1 MYNILCI
8 YTCNESTV
16 SFSTDRQN
24 LILLPTGDYD
34 QHSSDITHVLQLL
47 RLGSLTTNHTMGS
60 EESCLLPSS
69 TARSRTLDIPVSPPY
84 FTSNRSTAGDTHRT
98 RTKSVGETSDR
109 KQAATSRSLWSP
121 YVLNSPQQIRK
132 SDEKEAYFT
141 DLAAGG
147 SSLKSEHRRLV
158 QARCSPE
165 SLDRQSGN
173 SRLERSQ
180 SIPTFSLTSG
190 ESNSATQSK
199 TRTSPPATVTVQVEL
214 HEASTSRNIG
224 PGHPPAREGNIY
236 HDEERYLEAEED
248 KDESTLNLIA
258 GSDRQR
264 KTQGEQGA
272 AVANAENDIVIEN
285 FATEDGKVQRAENE
299 VDGIEGGGGEEGLKS
314 QEDALSGDELE
325 KNHCFIRTDLVTPE
339 NVLSSQYRAQ
349 LEDAFVSNHLYG
361 NCPQSIA
368 EAARSIILQ
377 AQVRHGF
384 VYGVLKLFMT
394 VGT

>member
-1 MYNILCI
+1 
-8 YTCNESTV
+8 
-16 SFSTDRQN
+16 
-24 LILLPTGDYD
+24 
-34 QHSSDITHVLQLL
+34 
-47 RLGSLTTNHTMGS
+47 MGS

-84 FTSNRSTAGDTHRT
+84 FTSNRSTAGETCRT

-199 TRTSPPATVTVQVEL
+199 RRTSPPATVTVQVEL

-224 PGHPPAREGNIY
+224 PGHPPAREGN
-236 HDEERYLEAEED
+236 DEERYLEAEED

-264 KTQGEQGA
+264 KTQGEQGE
-272 AVANAENDIVIEN
+272 AVGNAENDIVIEN
-285 FATEDGKVQRAENE
+285 FATDDGKVQRAENE
-299 VDGIEGGGGEEGLKS
+299 ADGIEGGGGEEGLES

-361 NCPQSIA
+361 NWPQSIA